1 MRQTLTPQD
10 LFLMA
15 LTITLYLSF
24 IKASKILGL
33 GNKDINICVCVC
45 VCVHT
50 YFNQNAIASV

>member
-1 MRQTLTPQD
+1 
-10 LFLMA
+10 MA

-45 VCVHT
+45 VCVADSLGCT
-50 YFNQNAIASV
+50 VETNTTL